1 METKLDVIKR
11 IIAWT
16 LLFGFIGLLANIFV
30 FHFYLK
36 ESLFVYF
43 LIAGSFIF
51 LNKKTTF

>member
-1 METKLDVIKR
+1 MGTRLDIIKR
-11 IIAWT
+11 IVAWS
-16 LLFGFIGLLANIFV
+16 LLFGFIVLLVNIFV

-43 LIAGSFIF
+43 LIAGLFVF